1 MASAAR
7 TSEVLGLTP
16 ELWCVYRQG
25 LVGAAF
31 AAAAVA
37 VRLVAGDRLG
47 LDIAAAVTGVVGM
60 VITGIAVARR
70 PKDSIV
76 LAIASATALLAFFG
90 TNPNWDAI
98 RVMMGVMAAVAAVA
112 AVLLK
117 LPQTVQRV
125 AISLFVLYHFCGI
138 LSAITSPHPMPWLT
152 AQLWARL
159 FRPHLEFC
167 YVNNAYQFYSP
178 QPGPAQ
184 VLWFCIYGE
193 DGQSRWLKIPRRA
206 EKLDPLGVEYFRRL
220 SLTERANQNV
230 PTPLGPPDDLRLAR
244 VNYRSLIPLHPE
256 LLDLQQFRMPN
267 EHARQIL
274 ASYARHVAT
283 TNGPKLLGG
292 PVKSIKVY
300 LTQHRMLGQKEFAD
314 GIDPFDPT
322 TYIPFFVGEFDVD
335 GNLTDP
341 NDPML
346 YWIVPIIRGPNH
358 KSGPPGSPGLDIR
371 NYVTVHAGS
380 DPFEEP

>member
-1 MASAAR
+1 MASTAR

-16 ELWCVYRQG
+16 ETWCVYRHG
-25 LVGAAF
+25 LVGAAV
-31 AAAAVA
+31 AAAGVAARLVYSPALDLAAAVA
-37 VRLVAGDRLG
+37 
-47 LDIAAAVTGVVGM
+47 GVVGM

-70 PKDSIV
+70 PNDSVV
-76 LAIASATALLAFFG
+76 LAIASVTALLAFFG

-98 RVMMGVMAAVAAVA
+98 RVMMGLMAAVAAVA
-112 AVLLK
+112 TLLLR
-117 LPQTVQRV
+117 LPQTVRRV

-152 AQLWARL
+152 AQLWSRV

-193 DGQSRWLKIPRRA
+193 DGQSHWLKIPRRA
-206 EKLDPLGVEYFRRL
+206 EVLDPLGVEYFRRL

-230 PTPLGPPDDLRLAR
+230 PTPLGPPEELRVVR
-244 VNYRSLIPLHPE
+244 WNYRSLIPLHPE

-274 ASYARHVAT
+274 ASYARHVAKT
-283 TNGPKLLGG
+283 YGTGRPDV
-292 PVKSIKVY
+292 PVKSVKVY

-314 GIDPFDPT
+314 GMDPFDPT
-322 TYIPFFVGEFDVD
+322 TYIPFFVGDFDVD

>member
-1 MASAAR
+1 MASATR
-7 TSEVLGLTP
+7 TPEVLGMTP
-16 ELWCVYRQG
+16 EMRCVYRQG

-37 VRLVAGDRLG
+37 TRLVAGGSLS

-60 VITGIAVARR
+60 LITGIAVARR
-70 PKDSIV
+70 PKDSVI
-76 LAIASATALLAFFG
+76 LAIASATALLALFG
-90 TNPNWDAI
+90 TNRDWDAI
-98 RVMMGVMAAVAAVA
+98 RVMMGVMAAVAAIA
-112 AVLLK
+112 AVLLQ

-125 AISLFVLYHFCGI
+125 AISLVVLYHFCGI

-152 AQLWARL
+152 AQLWARV
-159 FRPHLEFC
+159 FRPWLEFC

-184 VLWFCIYGE
+184 LLWFCITDE
-193 DGQSRWLKIPRRA
+193 DSNQEWLKIPRRA
-206 EKLDPLGVEYFRRL
+206 EGLDPLGVEYFRRL

-230 PTPLGPPDDLRLAR
+230 PTPLGPPREMLLAR
-244 VNYRSLIPLHPE
+244 EAYASLIPMHPE

-274 ASYARHVAT
+274 SSYARHVALEYAA
-283 TNGPKLLGG
+283 KD
-292 PVKSIKVY
+292 VKVKAIKVY

-314 GIDPFDPT
+314 GMDPFDPT
-322 TYIPFFVGEFDVD
+322 TYVPFFVGEFDAQ
-335 GNLTDP
+335 GNLTNP

-358 KSGPPGSPGLDIR
+358 KPGPPGSPGQDIR
-371 NYVTVHAGS
+371 NYVTVHAHS
-380 DPFEEP
+380 DPFAEP

>member
-1 MASAAR
+1 MASATR
-7 TSEVLGLTP
+7 TPEVLGLTP
-16 ELWCVYRQG
+16 EMKCVYRQG

-37 VRLVAGDRLG
+37 ARLVGGGSQG

-60 VITGIAVARR
+60 LITGIAVARR

-76 LAIASATALLAFFG
+76 LAIAWATAVLALFG
-90 TNPNWDAI
+90 TNPEWDAI

-112 AVLLK
+112 AGLLL
-117 LPQTVQRV
+117 LPQTAQRV
-125 AISLFVLYHFCGI
+125 AISLVVLYHFCGI

-159 FRPHLEFC
+159 FRPWLEFC

-184 VLWFCIYGE
+184 VLWFCITDE
-193 DGQSRWLKIPRRA
+193 DDNKQWLKIPRRA

-230 PTPLGPPDDLRLAR
+230 PTPLGPPPEMLRAR
-244 VNYRSLIPLHPE
+244 EEYAPLIPMHPE
-256 LLDLQQFRMPN
+256 LLALQQFRMPN

-274 ASYARHVAT
+274 SSYARHVADDYAAK
-283 TNGPKLLGG
+283 G
-292 PVKSIKVY
+292 VKVKAIKVY
-300 LTQHRMLGQKEFAD
+300 LTQHRMLGQKEFAE
-314 GIDPFDPT
+314 GMHPFDPT
-322 TYIPFFVGEFDVD
+322 TYVPFFVGEFDAQ

-346 YWIVPIIRGPNH
+346 YWIVPIIRGQNH
-358 KSGPPGSPGLDIR
+358 KPGPPGSPGQDIR
-371 NYVTVHAGS
+371 NYVTVHANS
-380 DPFEEP
+380 DPFAEP